1 VDLSERE
8 AAVRRNTTRL
18 MVAEP
23 MLRAVLTLT
32 FTVAVVAVVEY
43 SNRDA
48 FAGFMASTNFVLVAV
63 GSFVAGRAMDRVGRR
78 PGLMIGYAVIL
89 AGCGLAAAAA
99 SARSA
104 GTLIAAIGLI
114 GLGTG
119 AANLG
124 RGAVADMHPPER
136 RARTVGI
143 VLAVGTVGAVGGP
156 LLSAGVQ
163 HGARHWLHSDPLLI
177 PWAAT
182 ATLAVAAFVAVSR
195 LRPDPR
201 DLSVAATENAA
212 PESGRR
218 SVRELLRVP
227 ALRTAV
233 LAMGAA
239 QASMVGIM
247 GITPVE
253 IGHHGGGP
261 VAVGATVSLHVAGMF
276 AFSPIIGAL
285 LDRVGRRPGL
295 VGGAGA
301 SIAGAAITAIGAGST
316 LVMAIGLFL
325 VGLGWSA
332 SYLATTAV
340 VSDVTGPGE
349 RAGALGLL
357 DLVAAS
363 AAAVGALASGFM
375 LELIGYA
382 SVGWTVAV
390 LLIPVSL
397 MASRMREPAFAGAA

>member
-1 VDLSERE
+1 MEAGERE

-32 FTVAVVAVVEY
+32 FTVAVVAVVDY
-43 SNRDA
+43 SGRDA

-63 GSFVAGRAMDRVGRR
+63 GSFAAGRAMDRVGRR

-163 HGARHWLHSDPLLI
+163 HGAEHWLHSDPLLV

-182 ATLAVAAFVAVSR
+182 ATLAVGAFFAVSR

-201 DLSVAATENAA
+201 DLAVAATEGLA

-295 VGGAGA
+295 IGGAVA
-301 SIAGAAITAIGAGST
+301 SIAGAVITAIAAGST

-382 SVGWTVAV
+382 SVGWTVA
-390 LLIPVSL
+390 LLLLPVTF
-397 MASRMREPAFAGAA
+397 MASRLREPAFARAA